1 MPLKISLKQNEKI
14 YINGVV
20 IKNGNTVANI
30 SIENS
35 DASIL
40 RQSSIMK
47 EEDITTYCK
56 KIYYTIQL
64 MYIDP
69 NNLQKYI
76 DEYWTLVNVLVEI
89 VPTLTEIIDNINHLL
104 IDNQYYQAL
113 KKASELI
120 SIEEEYMK
128 NV

>member
-14 YINGVV
+14 YINGAV

-35 DASIL
+35 DVSIL
-40 RQSSIMK
+40 RQNNIMK

>member
-1 MPLKISLKQNEKI
+1 MSLKISLKQNEKI

>member
-35 DASIL
+35 DSSIL

>member
-14 YINGVV
+14 YINGAV

>member
-104 IDNQYYQAL
+104 IDKQYYQAL
-113 KKASELI
+113 KKTSELI
-120 SIEEEYMK
+120 SIEK
-128 NV
+128 RSI